1 MTLSR
6 EEAIK
11 QSIEYFNGDEL
22 AATVFVDKYALR
34 DEDGNILESTPDDLH
49 ERLATEFARIEA
61 KYPNSI
67 AKEDIKESISNFKKI
82 VPQGSP
88 MAGVGN
94 TEQMMS
100 VSNCFVIGSPED
112 SYGGIMKADEEI
124 AQLAKRRAGIGLDI
138 TNIRPKGLT
147 TKNAA
152 RTTDGIGVFM
162 DRFSNTCREVAQ
174 GGRRGAL
181 LQSISVHHPEVE
193 TFITI
198 KNNKTRVTGAN
209 ISVKLTEE
217 FMLAVKNDTEYEQR
231 WPVNSPTPHIRKME
245 SAKKIWKLII
255 DNAWASAEPGL
266 LFWDNVEK
274 NTPSEAYEEYKAVS
288 TNPCL
293 VGDTKVLYRAFDIK
307 TGNMVYNNIEISKI
321 NYIVMDSVEFY
332 DGKTWVKNHN
342 FRKTGS
348 NQPIKK
354 IILNSG
360 DVIRSTPSHRF
371 ILTDGTN
378 VLAEN
383 LIAGHSLMVIDSCN
397 NSLGGD
403 YEDEAIVESV
413 VDDGFEDV
421 YCTTIETT
429 HNFAIQTLNH
439 TILVGNCGEIILSPY
454 DSCRLVS
461 MNTLGFV
468 KNNYTND
475 AYFDYEEFAKYVN
488 RAQRYMDDIVDI
500 ELEQVEKILSK
511 IENDPET
518 DEIKQTE
525 KNLWKNIQNACSRG
539 RRTGLGVT
547 ALGDTLAAL
556 GIVYGSPKSIEVVE
570 RIYKTLEIAAYEA
583 SIEMA
588 KERGAFLAF
597 DYEKEQKN
605 AFICKVIDNVSD
617 EHKEMYKK
625 YGRRNIALTTTAP
638 AGSVSILT
646 QTSSGIEPVFMLSY
660 NRRKK
665 INPSENIEPDFVD
678 SLGDKWR
685 TFTVYHHELK
695 KWMEVTGETDTT
707 KSPWYGGTAQDV
719 DWVASV
725 ELQAAAQKW
734 VCHSISKTC
743 NLPNSAT
750 KEMVADVYMRAW
762 ESGCKGFTVY
772 RDGCRDGVL
781 VTNNKKEETKESFQE
796 HNAPKR
802 PQILDCDIHQVKI
815 KGEAWTIFVGLMGGK
830 PYEMMGGKSS
840 FVNISKKIVTGR
852 LVKNSKKAGSSKSIY
867 DLHYGDDDAPT
878 IIKDIVRTF
887 ENPTEGE
894 FSRMVSLAL
903 RHGSPVQY
911 VVEQLQKD
919 EEGDLYS
926 FSKVLSRVLKTYI
939 KDGVKVKEVCK
950 NCGSTN
956 LIYQEGCLRCSDCN
970 FSKCG

>member
-1 MTLSR
+1 MTR

-11 QSIEYFNGDEL
+11 KSIEYFNGDEL
-22 AATVFVDKYALR
+22 AASVFVDKYALR
-34 DEDGNILESTPDDLH
+34 DDEGNVLEATPDDLH
-49 ERLATEFARIEA
+49 ERLATEFARIEQ
-61 KYPNSI
+61 KYPNALS
-67 AKEDIKESISNFKKI
+67 KEEIFDSLKDFEKI

-94 TEQMMS
+94 SEQLMS

-124 AQLAKRRAGIGLDI
+124 AQLSKRRAGIGLDI
-138 TNIRPKGLT
+138 TNIRPKGVVT
-147 TKNAA
+147 RNAA

-174 GGRRGAL
+174 NGRRGAE

-209 ISVKLTEE
+209 ISVKLSEE
-217 FMLAVKNDTEYEQR
+217 FMLAVKNNTQYEQR
-231 WPVNSPTPHIRKME
+231 WPVNSPNPQICKME
-245 SAKKIWKLII
+245 SAKKIWDMII
-255 DNAWASAEPGL
+255 ENAWASAEPGL

-274 NTPSEAYEEYKAVS
+274 NTPSEAYDEYKAVS
-288 TNPCL
+288 TNP
-293 VGDTKVLYRAFDIK
+293 
-307 TGNMVYNNIEISKI
+307 
-321 NYIVMDSVEFY
+321 
-332 DGKTWVKNHN
+332 
-342 FRKTGS
+342 
-348 NQPIKK
+348 
-354 IILNSG
+354 
-360 DVIRSTPSHRF
+360 
-371 ILTDGTN
+371 
-378 VLAEN
+378 
-383 LIAGHSLMVIDSCN
+383 
-397 NSLGGD
+397 
-403 YEDEAIVESV
+403 
-413 VDDGFEDV
+413 
-421 YCTTIETT
+421 
-429 HNFAIQTLNH
+429 
-439 TILVGNCGEIILSPY
+439 CGEIILSPY

-468 KNNYTND
+468 KNNYTPES
-475 AYFDYEEFAKYVN
+475 YFDYEEFSKYVKQ
-488 RAQRYMDDIVDI
+488 AQKYMDDIVDI
-500 ELEQVEKILSK
+500 ELEQIEKILIK
-511 IENDPET
+511 IDSDPEDVET
-518 DEIKQTE
+518 KKTE
-525 KNLWKNIQNACSRG
+525 RNLWEKIRRACERG

-547 ALGDTLAAL
+547 AIGDTLAAL

-570 RIYKTLEIAAYEA
+570 KIYKTLEIAAYEA

-588 KERGAFLAF
+588 KERGSFPAF
-597 DYEKEQKN
+597 DYDKEQHN
-605 AFICKVIDNVSD
+605 SFICKIIDNVSE
-617 EHKEMYKK
+617 EHKEMYKQ

-660 NRRKK
+660 SRRKK

-685 TFTVYHHELK
+685 TFKVYHHELK
-695 KWMEVTGETDTT
+695 NWMDVTGETDET
-707 KSPWYGGTAQDV
+707 KSPWFGGTAQDV

-781 VTNNKKEETKESFQE
+781 VTETKKEEKEVFQE

-802 PQILDCDIHQVKI
+802 PSSLECDIHQVKI
-815 KGEAWTIFVGLMGGK
+815 KGEAWTIFVGLMDGK
-830 PYEMMGGKSS
+830 PYEIMGGKSS
-840 FVNISKKIVTGR
+840 FVNISKKIVKGQ
-852 LVKNSKKAGSSKSIY
+852 LVKNSKKAGSNKSIY

-878 IIKDIVRTF
+878 IIKDVVRTF

-911 VVEQLQKD
+911 IVEQLQKD

-939 KDGVKVKEVCK
+939 KDGIKVKEVCK

-956 LIYQEGCLRCSDCN
+956 LVYQEGCLRCSDCN
-970 FSKCG
+970 FTKCG